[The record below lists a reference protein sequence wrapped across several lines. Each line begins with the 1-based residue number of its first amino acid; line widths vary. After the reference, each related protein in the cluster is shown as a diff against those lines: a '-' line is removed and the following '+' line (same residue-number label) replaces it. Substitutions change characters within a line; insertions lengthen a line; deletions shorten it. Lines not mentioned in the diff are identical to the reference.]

1 MNDSFVAKVNR
12 IAVRGAFLAIALG
25 IVAAVLAIW
34 MPDGGALQTGMMR
47 LMGTSVV
54 LFIGC
59 ASALAIVKFFYVNR
73 DREK

>member
-1 MNDSFVAKVNR
+1 MNDSFVARVNR
-12 IAVRGAFLAIALG
+12 IAVRGAFAAIALG
-25 IVAAVLAIW
+25 IVAAILVLWVPEGSLIH
-34 MPDGGALQTGMMR
+34 GALLR
-47 LMGTSVV
+47 LIGTAVV

>member
-1 MNDSFVAKVNR
+1 MTDTFVAKVNR
-12 IAVRGAFLAIALG
+12 IAVRGAFLAIVLG
-25 IVAAVLAIW
+25 IVGAVLAIW
-34 MPDGGALQTGMMR
+34 MPDGSTLQMGMMR
-47 LMGTSVV
+47 LMGTSIV

>member
-1 MNDSFVAKVNR
+1 MNDSFVAKANR
-12 IAVRGAFLAIALG
+12 IAVRGAFAAIAIG
-25 IVAAVLAIW
+25 IVAATMAIW
-34 MPDGGALQTGMMR
+34 MPDGSALQIAMMR
-47 LMGTSVV
+47 LMGTSVI